1 MVLKDPLL
9 VFQFD
14 EIHQTGLIWAVRR
27 KDLLMTRY
35 LLKNYS
41 RVNFK
46 DLMGRTALNFAVADC
61 EEKLVNTLICF
72 KADPCSE
79 NNKGEKITEL
89 IKPHENSEVEIEFAL
104 GLAEE

>member
-1 MVLKDPLL
+1 MHKMILMDPLL

-14 EIHQTGLIWAVRR
+14 DIHQTGLIWAVRR

-46 DLMGRTALNFAVADC
+46 DIMGRTALNFAVADG
-61 EEKLVNTLICF
+61 EEKMVNALICY
-72 KADPCSE
+72 KADPCSK
-79 NNKGEKITEL
+79 NNKGEKIKDL
-89 IKPHENSEVEIEFAL
+89 AFAAAA
-104 GLAEE
+104 G